1 MHTNTIYFFYFF
13 WLKRK
18 SSVFVTT
25 HVPLCVHQP
34 EHNLLT
40 FFLFIRV
47 ANETKKKERKKNS
60 ERNDENGREKKGA
73 LLPQCKIKLHTNES
87 GRACSE
93 PKNKDNFI
101 LLLRIYKTYTQH
113 WIFRCFFSPFFLY
126 FFFTGNDDDDD
137 ATNEFAKRV
146 LSALNHDDDCHNNFL
161 AGC

>member
-1 MHTNTIYFFYFF
+1 MCWINAPFAPCTQTQFIFFTFSDWNGNLRFLSRHTFHCVYINQNTTFS
-13 WLKRK
+13 L
-18 SSVFVTT
+18 
-25 HVPLCVHQP
+25 
-34 EHNLLT
+34 

-126 FFFTGNDDDDD
+126 FFFHGQRRRRRRD
-137 ATNEFAKRV
+137 KWIR
-146 LSALNHDDDCHNNFL
+146 
-161 AGC
+161 